1 MCGAHRGFRSAG
13 TALPASS
20 FTSTAAPCAASKDI
34 LMKNPLATPLAL
46 AVGIALSIASPWSLA
61 ASDTS
66 SDSAAL
72 AALRSQVAELPRRP
86 DHLAHTADRPK
97 AAAQAPPDTP
107 APAEPRHPNT
117 EQPHHN

>member
-1 MCGAHRGFRSAG
+1 MCGAHLGFRSAG

-66 SDSAAL
+66 SDSAEL
-72 AALRSQVAELPRRP
+72 AALRAQVAELPRRL
-86 DHLAHTADRPK
+86 DELAQKADSTPAAAPHARTEDRPVGK
-97 AAAQAPPDTP
+97 
-107 APAEPRHPNT
+107 E
-117 EQPHHN
+117 